1 MWESLHISHNLPGH
15 VRVHSGE
22 KQYMLRNIGK
32 ASDPFPWEDVEE
44 LTLERIVLNV
54 NYVGKPSLSPHP
66 CKTMWKCTWDRNL
79 KAKTKRGKLF
89 NFNEYFQRHVKTALE
104 RSHIHVSTM
113 GKLWINLCIIL
124 LKTHNMKGML

>member
-66 CKTMWKCTWDRNL
+66 CKTM
-79 KAKTKRGKLF
+79 
-89 NFNEYFQRHVKTALE
+89 
-104 RSHIHVSTM
+104 
-113 GKLWINLCIIL
+113 
-124 LKTHNMKGML
+124 